1 MTFLKYALALSATLM
16 LGACGG
22 GGSGCSPL
30 VPLASCNN
38 TPANNPAPTTTA
50 KSNDAPV
57 AVPGVNS
64 TVVTLSV
71 VTLDGS
77 ASTDANNDKLTYLW
91 TLESKPPGST
101 LVWSAATAVLALPSF
116 TADVSGTYVFGLEV
130 SDGKLTSKKAVVTV
144 LATEANLPPIADA
157 GTNQSVALVSPMAAV
172 TLDGSGSSDPNMDK
186 LTYAWTVEDP
196 IGGAVVL
203 DDATSPKPRFTP
215 LLTGSY
221 RAELVVSDGQ
231 LTSSRAIVRV
241 AVSQSNSPPVAVA
254 GSNQSV
260 ITGATVRLSGLG
272 STDANGNPLTYKWT
286 LNKPSGSTA
295 TLVTT
300 VPAQP
305 TFVADLSGTYTAS
318 LVVNDG
324 QADSTVVS
332 DVRIT
337 AAPLNVAPVALATA
351 TPTTVSLAALPAA
364 KLVTLDGGGSTDA
377 NRDILTYTWTMTNF
391 PGATAPALTVDP
403 INPAK
408 ATFTPTVAGVHVV
421 TLVVSDGQLGSP
433 MGVGST
439 VVVTATP

>member
-1 MTFLKYALALSATLM
+1 MTFLKYALALSVTLM

-22 GGSGCSPL
+22 GGGGCNPL
-30 VPLASCNN
+30 VPLANCNDSAATN
-38 TPANNPAPTTTA
+38 SGTGSAAT
-50 KSNDAPV
+50 KNDAPI
-57 AVPGVNS
+57 AVPGANR

-71 VTLDGS
+71 VTLDAS

-101 LVWSAATAVLALPSF
+101 LVWSATTAVLALPSF
-116 TADVSGTYVFGLEV
+116 TADVPGTYVFGLEV
-130 SDGKLTSKKAVVTV
+130 SDGKLTSKKAVITV
-144 LATEANLPPIADA
+144 LSTVANLQPIAHA
-157 GTNQSVALVSPMAAV
+157 GTNQSVALVSPMAPV

-186 LTYAWTVEDP
+186 LTYAWKVEDP
-196 IGGAVVL
+196 NGAPVVL
-203 DDATSPKPRFTP
+203 DVATSPKPRFTP

-221 RAELVVSDGQ
+221 RAELVVSDGL
-231 LTSSRAIVRV
+231 LTSVPVTVRV

-254 GSNQSV
+254 GSDQSV

-286 LNKPSGSTA
+286 LNKPSGSAA

-324 QADSTVVS
+324 QADSAVVS

-391 PGATAPALTVDP
+391 PGATAPALTVDL

-408 ATFTPTVAGVHVV
+408 ATFTPTVAGVHVI
-421 TLVVSDGQLGSP
+421 TLVVSDGKLSSP

-439 VVVTATP
+439 VVVTSTP